1 MPKKVA
7 YVKSDVR
14 ECSVYYKQGHFC
26 YSLRSHSEEESRM
39 NSQQITHLISQD
51 THAAAHEEGLE
62 VLEEVLEEALSADSL
77 LEDPEA
83 DSPEADNRVVAVPEE
98 GPEEGPEEDP
108 VEVPVEDPV
117 EVLSED
123 SPEADSPVDTP
134 GADNHAEDSLADSLS
149 EDLVADSP
157 EADSVVADA
166 VDTLA
171 DSPAADSH
179 AEDTVAGSSH
189 VAGSVVGSLEAP
201 SAQGEA
207 DAHTRMGVANPA
219 ACAV

>member
-1 MPKKVA
+1 MLPKKVA

-14 ECSVYYKQGHFC
+14 ECSVCYKQEHFC

-98 GPEEGPEEDP
+98 GPEEGPE
-108 VEVPVEDPV
+108 EDPV

>member
-1 MPKKVA
+1 MLPKKVA

-14 ECSVYYKQGHFC
+14 ECSVCYKQEHFC

-62 VLEEVLEEALSADSL
+62 VLDEVLEEALSADSL

-98 GPEEGPEEDP
+98 GPEEDP

-123 SPEADSPVDTP
+123 SPEAD
-134 GADNHAEDSLADSLS
+134 NR
-149 EDLVADSP
+149 
-157 EADSVVADA
+157 
-166 VDTLA
+166 
-171 DSPAADSH
+171 

-189 VAGSVVGSLEAP
+189 VAGSVAGSLEAP
-201 SAQGEA
+201 SAQVEA
-207 DAHTRMGVANPA
+207 DAHTRMVVANPA

>member
-1 MPKKVA
+1 
-7 YVKSDVR
+7 
-14 ECSVYYKQGHFC
+14 
-26 YSLRSHSEEESRM
+26 M
-39 NSQQITHLISQD
+39 NSQQSTHLISQD

-62 VLEEVLEEALSADSL
+62 VLEEALSADSL
-77 LEDPEA
+77 LEDPE
-83 DSPEADNRVVAVPEE
+83 
-98 GPEEGPEEDP
+98 
-108 VEVPVEDPV
+108 
-117 EVLSED
+117 
-123 SPEADSPVDTP
+123 
-134 GADNHAEDSLADSLS
+134 
-149 EDLVADSP
+149 ADSP

-207 DAHTRMGVANPA
+207 DAHTRMVVANPA

>member
-1 MPKKVA
+1 MLPKKVA
-7 YVKSDVR
+7 YVNSDVR
-14 ECSVYYKQGHFC
+14 EYSVCYKQGHLC

-39 NSQQITHLISQD
+39 NSQQNTHLISQD
-51 THAAAHEEGLE
+51 THAGAHEEDQ
-62 VLEEVLEEALSADSL
+62 EALSADSL

-98 GPEEGPEEDP
+98 GPEEGPE
-108 VEVPVEDPV
+108 EDPV

>member
-1 MPKKVA
+1 MLPKKVA

-14 ECSVYYKQGHFC
+14 ECSVCYKQEHFC

-83 DSPEADNRVVAVPEE
+83 DSPEAD
-98 GPEEGPEEDP
+98 
-108 VEVPVEDPV
+108 
-117 EVLSED
+117 
-123 SPEADSPVDTP
+123 
-134 GADNHAEDSLADSLS
+134 
-149 EDLVADSP
+149 
-157 EADSVVADA
+157 SVVADA

-201 SAQGEA
+201 SAQVEA
-207 DAHTRMGVANPA
+207 DAHTRMVVANPA